1 MSLATLRKEYGN
13 KPLLESRAPADPLVL
28 FARWM
33 KVALSTEGI
42 LEPTAM
48 SLATVDG
55 RGRPAVRLVLL
66 KAADAAGFQFFTN
79 FASRKGRE
87 LDAQPH
93 AALAWWW
100 PPLERQ
106 VRIEGRVSR
115 VSDAESDAYF
125 ALRPRAARLG
135 AWASPQSRVIPTR
148 EALDSKLATVTRRFE
163 GRDVPRPPHW
173 GGYQVAPRVIEFWQG
188 RYSRLHDRLRYTRRG
203 KLWVRERLAP

>member
-13 KPLLESRAPADPLVL
+13 RPLLESRAPTDPMVL

-33 KVALSTEGI
+33 KVAAAADGI

-55 RGRPAVRLVLL
+55 RGRPSVRLVLL
-66 KAADAAGFQFFTN
+66 KGADAKGFEFFTN

-87 LDAQPH
+87 LDAQGH
-93 AALAWWW
+93 AALALWW

-106 VRIEGRVSR
+106 IRIEGRVER
-115 VSDAESDAYF
+115 LSDAESDGYF
-125 ALRPRAARLG
+125 ALRPRAARIG
-135 AWASPQSRVIPTR
+135 AWASPQSRVIADRATLEKR
-148 EALDSKLATVTRRFE
+148 LAQVTQRFE
-163 GRDVPRPPHW
+163 GRDVPRPPQW
-173 GGYQVAPRVIEFWQG
+173 GGYRVVPRAIEFWQG

-203 KLWVRERLAP
+203 RLWVRERLAP